1 MLSLGASIG
10 WASPSIPKLL
20 AENSLIKITKDE
32 SSWIISLKVLGN
44 VFGPVL
50 TMLLVDRYV

>member
-10 WASPSIPKLL
+10 WSSPSIPKLL
-20 AENSLIKITKDE
+20 SENSLIKITKDE

-44 VFGPVL
+44 IFGPIL
-50 TMLLVDRYV
+50 TMLLVDRYF